1 MTRFVVVTDTPS
13 AYNAGEGRLLAKSA
27 AKLLGASMAA
37 AGFARE
43 DFTMFPQSRCPYN
56 KDEFT
61 TKEQKAIRDHC
72 RGYLDDFLKASTP
85 EAIIPL
91 GAEPA
96 RQVLGRAVKITKVR
110 GVIEHSQE
118 YGTKVFPMLN
128 PGMVLMYPQHRVTFD
143 MDCIALRDLAEVSY
157 RLKVR
162 ARRMLGDYEFIDDL
176 QFLVDAEPDTLFY
189 DTETTGLSFFA
200 PGTHDVRDYD
210 PSVHGK
216 EFAPR
221 PAVLTLQFAIE
232 PEKSYMLVWDHP
244 ENPVPLRR
252 KRRLREQ
259 LRLLLNNPKTRV
271 VGQNAK
277 YDRVFTESCLG
288 VSYPIGGDTLM
299 LATLLDENAISKGQD
314 MLVRQYVQS
323 MAGYADAFN
332 ATYDKSRMWEIPLS
346 ELISYGCGDTD
357 SGYRLHT
364 VLYDMVRKDRK
375 LLAHYVRVT
384 LPGLNAFAAI
394 EQRGMYVDEAALDVF
409 ESVVAQDV
417 EERYQSLIS
426 QVPRSIKRAHVEKG
440 LKFSRGDFIR
450 DILFYHKDG
459 FRLTPKVFT
468 QTTAKLPP
476 DRRVASTSSKNHL
489 PYFYDTHPF
498 TYELTEYIQ
507 SERLLGTN
515 IRGFKKKYIV
525 DGLVRP
531 TYSLWTAV
539 TGRSAC
545 VRADTPVVTSRGT
558 VRADA
563 IRVGDRVFT
572 HAYRWKPVTAL
583 FRKDPVLMYDVY
595 LSNGEVL
602 PVTAHHRVMLD
613 SGLWADI
620 GYILEGLGYVISQQA
635 TDAEPIASTSC
646 SDDVYTGRSIQYAEG
661 YEIPIVK
668 TGGEKP
674 AVQDAAVFR
683 LRGWEGVP
691 NPPRDVGVASGYTRQ
706 VLGPRRGITIEKV
719 VCAGVHRVYDFEVAD
734 DHSYL
739 ACGVFNHNSE
749 NPNGQNI
756 PKRGKLAKAYRRS
769 FIAPRGYLV
778 IEADLSQAE
787 LRIAASMANEATML
801 SVYRNAGDI
810 HAETALIALGITRTK
825 FKELPKAE
833 QKSARQKAK
842 AVNFG
847 FCIAEGQRVLTHV
860 GLVPIEDI
868 QDWHRVWDG
877 VEWVTHQGLV
887 CRGEQEVITHDGL
900 TATPDHEVFTE
911 GHSDPVRLGDCAS
924 SLEKRRIVVSGD
936 ASHPV
941 RVIVPDRAVREARA
955 QPTLLRSGVLRVR
968 RVTLDIG
975 GQYLVRQD
983 YELQMSD
990 EEVPSRCAGRDSW
1003 AEIRCYGATVR
1014 EVDTQEFETLQRTRY
1029 SRVVSD
1035 ETEFHRVGINEV
1047 AFGDLQGQ
1055 GLRPDQQRRRLLSRE
1070 FTAGLAFGESKEPAE
1085 KETGTPRKVRVYDL
1099 IDAGPRRRFTVEG
1112 RLVSNCYGMGWRKF
1126 IGYAKTQYGVEF
1138 TDEEAQR
1145 IRIAF
1150 FKKYSG
1156 LSSWHERQRQA
1167 AMRDGQVRSY
1177 SGRIRH
1183 LPMIYSD
1190 DEMVQQEAGRQS
1202 INSPVQEFAS
1212 SLGVMAIGRLSAEID
1227 PQYLAPI
1234 AFVHDAIFCYVKEE
1248 YLEWGAK
1255 TLKWYMES
1263 NPLYEWFGL
1272 RMPCPIVAD
1281 VSFGRNFGDTFE
1293 MEGLVLDQPYD
1304 FTRFETSD
1312 DGGPTIY
1319 VPEQYDPPNYGLL
1332 PEIDK

>member
-72 RGYLDDFLKASTP
+72 RGYLDDFLKASAP

-143 MDCIALRDLAEVSY
+143 MDCIALLDLAEVSY

-176 QFLVDAEPDTLFY
+176 QFLIDAEPDILFY

-252 KRRLREQ
+252 KRRLLEQ

-314 MLVRQYVQS
+314 MLVRQYVPA
-323 MAGYADAFN
+323 MAGYADCVDPDTLLLMEDLTKKRAGDIQPSDRLIGFQEYAVNGTSRKMVPTVVESVRRLRMPSYVICMMDGRRIQVSGNHQFLRGRLCEQFGGGWKWVTADSLRVGDLLKLFPFPEEERTFDAGWMAGILDGEGYITGQGNAGMRLGFCQLEGPVLEEGMRLFNKGENLQISWDKRKRLANVTVSGYRAMSELIRLRPRRLLAKKPWEGKALFVGEGSQGRIKSIEYVGRRDVMSIQTSSRTFIANGFATHNCFN

-394 EQRGMYVDEAALDVF
+394 EQRGMYVDEEALDVF

-476 DRRVASTSSKNHL
+476 DKRVASTSSKNHL

-545 VRADTPVVTSRGT
+545 VRADTPVVTSCGL

-563 IRVGDRVFT
+563 IRVGDMVFT

-583 FRKDPVLMYDVY
+583 FRKDPALMYDVY
-595 LSNGEVL
+595 LSNGGVL
-602 PVTAHHRVMLD
+602 SVTAHHRVMLD

-635 TDAEPIASTSC
+635 TDAEPTVSTSC

-661 YEIPIVK
+661 YEIPTVK
-668 TGGEKP
+668 TSGENS
-674 AVQDAAVFR
+674 AVQEAAGFR
-683 LRGWEGVP
+683 LHGWAGVP
-691 NPPRDVGVASGYTRQ
+691 NPPRDVSVASGYTRQ
-706 VLGPRRGITIEKV
+706 VLDPRRGVTIEKV

-769 FIAPRGYLV
+769 FVAPRGYLV

-810 HAETALIALGITRTK
+810 HTETALIALGITRAK

-847 FCIAEGQRVLTHV
+847 FI
-860 GLVPIEDI
+860 
-868 QDWHRVWDG
+868 
-877 VEWVTHQGLV
+877 
-887 CRGEQEVITHDGL
+887 
-900 TATPDHEVFTE
+900 
-911 GHSDPVRLGDCAS
+911 
-924 SLEKRRIVVSGD
+924 
-936 ASHPV
+936 
-941 RVIVPDRAVREARA
+941 
-955 QPTLLRSGVLRVR
+955 
-968 RVTLDIG
+968 
-975 GQYLVRQD
+975 
-983 YELQMSD
+983 
-990 EEVPSRCAGRDSW
+990 
-1003 AEIRCYGATVR
+1003 
-1014 EVDTQEFETLQRTRY
+1014 
-1029 SRVVSD
+1029 
-1035 ETEFHRVGINEV
+1035 
-1047 AFGDLQGQ
+1047 
-1055 GLRPDQQRRRLLSRE
+1055 
-1070 FTAGLAFGESKEPAE
+1070 
-1085 KETGTPRKVRVYDL
+1085 
-1099 IDAGPRRRFTVEG
+1099 
-1112 RLVSNCYGMGWRKF
+1112 YGMGWRKF

-1145 IRIAF
+1145 IRTAF

-1263 NPLYEWFGL
+1263 NPLEEWFGL

-1281 VSFGRNFGDTFE
+1281 VSFGENFGDTFE

-1304 FTRFETSD
+1304 FTRFKTSD
-1312 DGGPTIY
+1312 DGGPNIY

-1332 PEIDK
+1332 AEIDK

>member
-72 RGYLDDFLKASTP
+72 RGYLDDFLKASAP

-91 GAEPA
+91 GAEPT

-176 QFLVDAEPDTLFY
+176 QFLIDAEPDILFY

-252 KRRLREQ
+252 KRRLLEQ

-314 MLVRQYVQS
+314 MLVRQYVPA

-426 QVPRSIKRAHVEKG
+426 QVPRSIKRAHIEKG

-476 DRRVASTSSKNHL
+476 DKRVASTSSKNHL

-531 TYSLWTAV
+531 TYSLWTVV

-545 VRADTPVVTSRGT
+545 VRADTPVVTSRGV

-572 HAYRWKPVTAL
+572 HAYRWKPVTVL
-583 FRKDPVLMYDVY
+583 FRKDPALMYDVY

-635 TDAEPIASTSC
+635 TDAEPTVSTSC

-661 YEIPIVK
+661 YEIPTVK
-668 TGGEKP
+668 TSGENS
-674 AVQDAAVFR
+674 AVQEAAVFR
-683 LRGWEGVP
+683 LHGWEGVP
-691 NPPRDVGVASGYTRQ
+691 NPLRDVSVASGYTRQ
-706 VLGPRRGITIEKV
+706 VVGPRRGVTIEKV

-769 FIAPRGYLV
+769 FVAPRGYLV

-810 HAETALIALGITRTK
+810 HTETALIALGITRTK

-847 FCIAEGQRVLTHV
+847 FI
-860 GLVPIEDI
+860 
-868 QDWHRVWDG
+868 
-877 VEWVTHQGLV
+877 
-887 CRGEQEVITHDGL
+887 
-900 TATPDHEVFTE
+900 
-911 GHSDPVRLGDCAS
+911 
-924 SLEKRRIVVSGD
+924 
-936 ASHPV
+936 
-941 RVIVPDRAVREARA
+941 
-955 QPTLLRSGVLRVR
+955 
-968 RVTLDIG
+968 
-975 GQYLVRQD
+975 
-983 YELQMSD
+983 
-990 EEVPSRCAGRDSW
+990 
-1003 AEIRCYGATVR
+1003 
-1014 EVDTQEFETLQRTRY
+1014 
-1029 SRVVSD
+1029 
-1035 ETEFHRVGINEV
+1035 
-1047 AFGDLQGQ
+1047 
-1055 GLRPDQQRRRLLSRE
+1055 
-1070 FTAGLAFGESKEPAE
+1070 
-1085 KETGTPRKVRVYDL
+1085 
-1099 IDAGPRRRFTVEG
+1099 
-1112 RLVSNCYGMGWRKF
+1112 YGMGWRKF

-1145 IRIAF
+1145 IRTAF

-1263 NPLYEWFGL
+1263 NPLEEWFGL

-1281 VSFGRNFGDTFE
+1281 VSFGENFGDTFE

-1332 PEIDK
+1332 AEIDK